1 VIVSI
6 EYRLAPEHKAPA
18 QLDDML
24 KGFQWVSFS
33 SKQILKRQLIGP
45 TTGIR
50 PRGTDKR

>member
-1 VIVSI
+1 VRTVIVSI

-33 SKQILKRQLIGP
+33 LSRFC
-45 TTGIR
+45 R
-50 PRGTDKR
+50 DN